1 MPMISYLR
9 RSLAA
14 QPQDIRTKLIRIY
27 AALLMFN
34 IFAWSW
40 AFITFHG
47 NPVLWGA
54 AFLAYSFGLRH
65 AVDADH
71 IAAIDNVT
79 RTMMQEGEHPVTV
92 GLMFSLGH
100 STVVVA
106 GSMTIALAAFTLQ
119 HHIETFRQFTGLF
132 GTFVS
137 TVFLFGIGIANTA
150 VLYSTYQSFRRI
162 RRGDVRLKDDSGVL
176 LSNGSFANRLFQP
189 VFRMISHSWHMYPL
203 GILFGL
209 GFDTASE
216 IGLLGIA
223 ATEASRNLPL
233 WPILVF
239 PTLFAA
245 SMSLID
251 TTDNIL
257 MLVAYGWAFVKP
269 IRKLYYNIT
278 ITLVSVLVAFMVG
291 TIESIG
297 LFATRFHLTGAVWNL
312 VTELNNNYS
321 LLGYCIIALFVACW
335 TGSILIYKWRGFEQ
349 IGLE

>member
-1 MPMISYLR
+1 
-9 RSLAA
+9 
-14 QPQDIRTKLIRIY
+14 
-27 AALLMFN
+27 
-34 IFAWSW
+34 
-40 AFITFHG
+40 
-47 NPVLWGA
+47 
-54 AFLAYSFGLRH
+54 
-65 AVDADH
+65 
-71 IAAIDNVT
+71 
-79 RTMMQEGEHPVTV
+79 
-92 GLMFSLGH
+92 
-100 STVVVA
+100 
-106 GSMTIALAAFTLQ
+106 
-119 HHIETFRQFTGLF
+119 
-132 GTFVS
+132 
-137 TVFLFGIGIANTA
+137 
-150 VLYSTYQSFRRI
+150 
-162 RRGDVRLKDDSGVL
+162 
-176 LSNGSFANRLFQP
+176 
-189 VFRMISHSWHMYPL
+189 
-203 GILFGL
+203 LFGL

-233 WPILVF
+233 WSILVF

-257 MLVAYGWAFVKP
+257 MLGAYCWAFVKP

-291 TIESIG
+291 AIESIG
-297 LFATRFHLTGAVWNL
+297 PFATRFHLIGAVWNL